1 METHTIPLFKVHIP
15 SETIDSLKTTLYSG
29 YITSGPKVI
38 EFEERLGNFLG
49 TRQLLCV
56 SSCTHAIELALRAM
70 DFGPG
75 DEIISSP
82 LTCIA
87 TNMPMMVFGARI
99 RWADVLPDTGNID
112 PASIEPLITP
122 RTKAIIYVHWAG
134 NPGNIDAINAVAA
147 RHSLKVIEDAAH
159 AFGAEYK
166 GKKVGLHSDFVV
178 FSFQAIKHL
187 TTGDGGLIVCKDPI
201 DFAHMKSLRWFGLD
215 RERFKGR
222 DELRWTL
229 DIPEWGYKFNMND
242 IDATIGLCQ
251 MPYIENILKTCR
263 RNGTFYDREL
273 QGIPGVQVLRQEEGA
288 HSAYWLYTVLV
299 DQREEFVE
307 FMKQRGVATNIVHT
321 RNDLYACFK
330 DFKEDRSLPGLDVF
344 EKRYISIP
352 CGWWVTEED
361 ARFIVDAM
369 KDFFLG
375 MAKNASFRK

>member
-1 METHTIPLFKVHIP
+1 MEIRNIPLFKVNMP
-15 SETIDSLKTTLYSG
+15 PETMDALRSTLYSG

-38 EFEERLGNFLG
+38 EFEQKLGDFIG

-87 TNMPMMVFGARI
+87 TNMPVMVFGARI

-134 NPGNIDAINAVAA
+134 NPANIDAINSIAKK
-147 RHSLKVIEDAAH
+147 HGLKVIEDAAH

-166 GKKVGLHSDFVV
+166 GSKVGLHSDFVV
-178 FSFQAIKHL
+178 FSFQAIKHI
-187 TTGDGGLIVCKDPI
+187 TTGDGGLIVCKDAK
-201 DFAHMKSLRWFGLD
+201 DFERIKALRWFGLD

-229 DIPEWGYKFNMND
+229 DIQEYGYKFNMND
-242 IDATIGLCQ
+242 IDATLGLAQ
-251 MPYIENILKTCR
+251 LPYIGGVLKTCR
-263 RNGTFYDREL
+263 RNGRFYDREL
-273 QGIPGVQVLRQEEGA
+273 ADVPGVTVLRQEESA
-288 HSAYWLYTVLV
+288 NSAYWLYTLLV
-299 DQREEFVE
+299 DRREDFVD
-307 FMKQRGVATNIVHT
+307 FMKSKGIATNIVHT
-321 RNDLYACFK
+321 RNDTYSCFK
-330 DFKEDRSLPGLDVF
+330 DFKEDRPLPGLEEF
-344 EKRYISIP
+344 AKRYISIP
-352 CGWWVTEED
+352 CGWWVVED
-361 ARFIVDAM
+361 DAQYIVDAVRE
-369 KDFFLG
+369 FF
-375 MAKNASFRK
+375 R